1 MSTNFYRNFSILRK
15 KKGLTQEKIA
25 ENLGVSRSAVAN
37 WKSGLSSPNIELV
50 ERIAVYFDVTLDELV
65 RGKMA
70 PLSEITMER
79 LSAQMSELLSEI
91 RKNSNNNLYQVYCTN
106 SDRSSEDEDI
116 AGAYFDWGCSEIEEG
131 NYDKAIEYFEE
142 AATRGDVRSIDALM
156 DTYKEIADILK
167 TEEDINLYWKYKL
180 QMARKMQECG
190 KILEDEITSGRVF

>member
-15 KKGLTQEKIA
+15 KKGLTQEEIA
-25 ENLGVSRSAVAN
+25 EKLGVSRSAVAK
-37 WKSGLSSPNIELV
+37 WESGASSPNIELV
-50 ERIAVYFDVTLDELV
+50 ESIAIYFNVTFDELLC
-65 RGKMA
+65 GKMA

-91 RKNSNNNLYQVYCTN
+91 RKNNNNNLYQVYCTN
-106 SDRSSEDEDI
+106 SARSSEDEDM

-167 TEEDINLYWKYKL
+167 TEEDINLYWNYKL